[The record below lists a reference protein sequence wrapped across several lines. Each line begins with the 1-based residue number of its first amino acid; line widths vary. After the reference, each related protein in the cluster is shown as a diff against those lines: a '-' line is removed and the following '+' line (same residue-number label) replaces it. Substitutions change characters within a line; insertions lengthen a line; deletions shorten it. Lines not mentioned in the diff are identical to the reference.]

1 MCIYIYVYTCMKKNK
16 RYKGKLNLIRICSSG
31 DKALE
36 FSIKKCSRVSP
47 LCGCTTMVTGGSCA
61 QATLAKRF
69 QRFRCLGQRQSNR
82 TSTSTSYPLTLNT
95 LVSLV
100 AGREKQTFSLHL
112 VTSLVRVKPTAA
124 SFHRVVDGDH
134 AQGPEYP
141 SCVSW
146 FQNNFNVE
154 IEKQKLQGD
163 RTACQI
169 DSTEKNR
176 AKVAH

>member
-1 MCIYIYVYTCMKKNK
+1 M
-16 RYKGKLNLIRICSSG
+16 
-31 DKALE
+31 
-36 FSIKKCSRVSP
+36 
-47 LCGCTTMVTGGSCA
+47 
-61 QATLAKRF
+61 
-69 QRFRCLGQRQSNR
+69 
-82 TSTSTSYPLTLNT
+82 
-95 LVSLV
+95 
-100 AGREKQTFSLHL
+100 
-112 VTSLVRVKPTAA
+112 KPTAA

-176 AKVAH
+176 AKVAHLGEKTRTRGARWNLHSVQYSTNVVF